1 MKFTAKQIADRIE
14 LNQAM
19 GERLCPALRWAY
31 FDCFYPSWELFLEAT
46 TSLGINPKTARIQ
59 FLAGVKEQK
68 EAQAFDAQF
77 A

>member
-1 MKFTAKQIADRIE
+1 MKFTAQQIADRIE

-31 FDCFYPSWELFLEAT
+31 FDCFYPSWELFLEAA

-68 EAQAFDAQF
+68 EMELLDALV
-77 A
+77 

>member
-1 MKFTAKQIADRIE
+1 MNFTAKQIADRIE

-68 EAQAFDAQF
+68 ACAELDAHL
-77 A
+77 